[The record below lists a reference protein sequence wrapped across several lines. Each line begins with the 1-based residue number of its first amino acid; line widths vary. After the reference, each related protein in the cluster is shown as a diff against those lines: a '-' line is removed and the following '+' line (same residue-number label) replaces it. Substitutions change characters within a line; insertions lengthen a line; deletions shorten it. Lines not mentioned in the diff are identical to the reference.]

1 MATILTKAIIT
12 SALQEVDSYITTANS
27 LYQELQG
34 VISALTTANFNGD
47 ASDGYKVFFDSKVT
61 PALTEN
67 LTAPNSSLT
76 AGIKSILETIQS
88 QLLDTVD
95 PELGNTNRDPGQSMA
110 QAAIGAA
117 AVIGNGI
124 NAVGPDIAVPI
135 MAEIG

>member
-12 SALQEVDSYITTANS
+12 NALQEVDSYIATANS
-27 LYQELQG
+27 LYQDLQG
-34 VISALTTANFNGD
+34 VINTLTTANFNGD
-47 ASDGYKVFFDSKVT
+47 ASDGYKVFFDGKVT

-95 PELGNTNRDPGQSMA
+95 PELGNTNRNPGGAPAPADINFATA
-110 QAAIGAA
+110 Q
-117 AVIGNGI
+117 VQ
-124 NAVGPDIAVPI
+124 PQPI
-135 MAEIG
+135 LYTKAMD

>member
-1 MATILTKAIIT
+1 MPTILTKAIIT
-12 SALQEVDSYITTANS
+12 NALQEVDSYIGTANS
-27 LYQELQG
+27 LYQDLQG
-34 VISALTTANFNGD
+34 VISTLTTANFNGD

-95 PELGNTNRDPGQSMA
+95 PELGNTNREPGGQVSDFVDGSALKRDIDRIRYEYDPA
-110 QAAIGAA
+110 PH
-117 AVIGNGI
+117 
-124 NAVGPDIAVPI
+124 PDTYT
-135 MAEIG
+135 